1 MKKGKNTAIILAAG
15 QGKRMNSAV
24 PKQYLLLRD
33 KPILFYTIKAFQE
46 NDCID
51 EIILVVGN
59 EQIEYC
65 KNEIVDKYNFTKVK
79 KIIEGGNERY
89 LSVFCGIKEAKD
101 ADNIFVHDGARPF
114 VSDDI
119 ITASLECVKE
129 CDACAVGVPVK
140 DTIKVVNK
148 EGYVDYTPERNLVWA
163 VQTPQVF
170 KKEILQEAY
179 MKLMSTEAV
188 NVTDDAMVVEQ
199 MLGINIKM
207 VMGSYKNIKI
217 TTPEDL
223 EIGELYIR

>member
-1 MKKGKNTAIILAAG
+1 MKKEKNTAIILAAG

-65 KNEIVDKYNFTKVK
+65 KNEIVGKYNFTKVK

-114 VSDDI
+114 VSEDI
-119 ITASLECVKE
+119 ITASLRCIKK

-179 MKLMSTEAV
+179 RKLMSTEVV